1 MGLLENNANLVIQV
15 AGFQPM
21 ITPLAGSMKM
31 LPALRS
37 SEIKSLYCLHN
48 ARLRRCDV
56 YMCEKGSDKI
66 EDDPFV
72 VKPIIPSF
80 AKTENQWKID
90 ETSGKAPDDSA
101 KKVVAITT
109 GAVALV
115 ISVLYLFAVVAL
127 ESRGPLQPPPPEAL
141 ISLLM

>member
-1 MGLLENNANLVIQV
+1 
-15 AGFQPM
+15 
-21 ITPLAGSMKM
+21 M

-37 SEIKSLYCLHN
+37 VHSKPPDCWHEN
-48 ARLRRCDV
+48 VRLRRGRNLL
-56 YMCEKGSDKI
+56 MCEKGGDKL
-66 EDDPFV
+66 EEDPFV
-72 VKPIIPSF
+72 VKPSIPSF

-90 ETSGKAPDDSA
+90 EGAGVAPDDSA
-101 KKVVAITT
+101 KKMVAITT

-141 ISLLM
+141 VSFLM

>member
-1 MGLLENNANLVIQV
+1 MRNLLMSEN
-15 AGFQPM
+15 G
-21 ITPLAGSMKM
+21 G
-31 LPALRS
+31 
-37 SEIKSLYCLHN
+37 
-48 ARLRRCDV
+48 
-56 YMCEKGSDKI
+56 DKV

-72 VKPIIPSF
+72 VKPSIPSF

-90 ETSGKAPDDSA
+90 ESAGAAPDDSA
-101 KKVVAITT
+101 KKLVAITT

-141 ISLLM
+141 VSLLM